1 MLPCVPSTV
10 VPVPDVATVA
20 PADIVLPLLAVVP
33 TASMSASS
41 GPLQKEEVDVLSEFL
56 VFEDTSEFD
65 IEPSTKDVATN
76 TSPWKDS
83 EAEVKRLEEVIRNQ
97 ERTLRNNTS
106 VIANLQRLLQKHL
119 CLNTI
124 FLCTMV
130 QELERDRGLLHGRSL
145 HVHPLHLF
153 NLWFL
158 NQAVRDLDLGV
169 HDLPFG

>member
-20 PADIVLPLLAVVP
+20 PADVAPPLLAVVP

-41 GPLQKEEVDVLSEFL
+41 GPLQQEEVDVLSEFL

-97 ERTLRNNTS
+97 ERTLCNNTS
-106 VIANLQRLLQKHL
+106 VIANLQWLLQKHL
-119 CLNTI
+119 CLKTI

-130 QELERDRGLLHGRSL
+130 QELERARGLLHGRSL
-145 HVHPLHLF
+145 HVHPRHLF
-153 NLWFL
+153 NLWFS
-158 NQAVRDLDLGV
+158 NQAVKDLDLGV
-169 HDLPFG
+169 HDLPSG